1 MHGREGGGIVG
12 DHSWGMDVVCV
23 GGHVWE
29 MGIWHRVMRYIIEI
43 RNVENTT
50 C

>member
-1 MHGREGGGIVG
+1 MHGREGGGMVG
-12 DHSWGMDVVCV
+12 DHSWDMDVVCV
-23 GGHVWE
+23 GGHVRE
-29 MGIWHRVMRYIIEI
+29 MGIWHRVIRYIIEI